1 MKIKAGDMV
10 RVTAGKDRGKEGK
23 VVQAL
28 PRLGL
33 VVVDGVRT
41 SVRHLKARGKQP
53 GQRVTYQ
60 APIRVENVT
69 KIAQAEKA
77 ESKKKAPASKT
88 AKAKANPSTSSE
100 QKA

>member
-10 RVTAGKDRGKEGK
+10 RVIAGKDRGKEGK

-33 VVVDGVRT
+33 VVVEGVRT
-41 SVRHLKARGKQP
+41 SVKHVKARGKQP

-60 APIRVENVT
+60 APIRVENVSLLT
-69 KIAQAEKA
+69 KSEAKVEAGAKDKA
-77 ESKKKAPASKT
+77 KVKKAKSAKT
-88 AKAKANPSTSSE
+88 TKKG
-100 QKA
+100 

>member
-10 RVTAGKDRGKEGK
+10 RVIAGKDRGKEGK

-33 VVVDGVRT
+33 VVVEGVRT
-41 SVRHLKARGKQP
+41 SVKHVKARGKQP

-60 APIRVENVT
+60 APIRVENVSLLT
-69 KIAQAEKA
+69 KSEAKVEAEAKD
-77 ESKKKAPASKT
+77 
-88 AKAKANPSTSSE
+88 KAKVKKVKSAKTT
-100 QKA
+100 KKG

>member
-33 VVVDGVRT
+33 VVVEGVRT
-41 SVRHLKARGKQP
+41 SVRHLKPRGKQP
-53 GQRVTYQ
+53 GQRVNYQ
-60 APIRVENVT
+60 APIRVENVVLVT
-69 KIAQAEKA
+69 KEVKT
-77 ESKKKAPASKT
+77 EKKAAPKKAAAPKA
-88 AKAKANPSTSSE
+88 AKAK
-100 QKA
+100 KA

>member
-33 VVVDGVRT
+33 VVVEGVRN
-41 SVRHLKARGKQP
+41 SVRHIKARGKQP
-53 GQRVTYQ
+53 GQRV
-60 APIRVENVT
+60 N
-69 KIAQAEKA
+69 
-77 ESKKKAPASKT
+77 
-88 AKAKANPSTSSE
+88 
-100 QKA
+100 